1 MARSRLFIPAI
12 TTALAIAREGMYNYN
27 MLDKVE
33 NTIKRFG
40 LIGEGEKVL
49 VGVSGGADSV
59 ALLHTLLALSSRMG
73 FFVCAAHLNHGI
85 RGEEAES
92 DALFVKDLCE
102 LYGVEL
108 YQELIDVPSLARE
121 HRETLEQAGRVARY
135 DFLSRAKKRFGADK
149 IAVAHHMD
157 DQAESILLH
166 LTRGS
171 GLLGLTG
178 MQPQRG
184 DLIRPLL
191 FLRRREIEAYLE
203 KEGIAFCT
211 DATNLERGGTRNRL
225 RLDAIPYIEKN
236 INPSIVESLCSM
248 GELLW
253 RDESYL
259 AAQAEAALASAKS
272 GAGYLRDEL
281 KKLPLP
287 ILTRCLRIA
296 LFNAGA
302 KADIER
308 VHIEKV
314 IELLS
319 SRTGATLSL
328 PYVEAWTSY
337 ELVCF
342 GASESVEWFELDL
355 CEDGITKTPLGEFE
369 AHVIDA
375 GAEGEKLDFSD
386 RSVGYM
392 DMDKLFGNALIVR
405 LRRDGDRFFP
415 VGAPGRRKL
424 KQFFIDRK
432 VARDE
437 RLVPLICNGSDVFFV
452 PGHCVSDD
460 VKVDGSTRKIL
471 KVVYRDAKIYP

>member
-1 MARSRLFIPAI
+1 
-12 TTALAIAREGMYNYN
+12 

-33 NTIKRFG
+33 KTIERFG
-40 LIGEGEKVL
+40 LISKGEKVL

-73 FFVCAAHLNHGI
+73 FYVCAAHLNHGI

-108 YQELIDVPSLARE
+108 YQELIDVPLLARE

-203 KEGIAFCT
+203 NEGIAFCT
-211 DATNLERGGTRNRL
+211 DATNLERSGTRNKL

-236 INPSIVESLCSM
+236 INPSIVETLCSM

-259 AAQAEAALASAKS
+259 AAQSQAALTAAKS
-272 GAGYLRDEL
+272 GTGYLREEL

-287 ILTRCLRIA
+287 ILTRAIRIA

-308 VHIEKV
+308 VHVEKV

-319 SRTGATLSL
+319 ARTGARVSL
-328 PYVEAWTSY
+328 PYVNAWTSY

-342 GASESVEWFELDL
+342 GASEGIAWFELDL
-355 CEDGITKTPLGEFE
+355 REDGVTTTPLGEFE

-375 GAEGEKLDFSD
+375 GSEPLDFSD
-386 RSVGYM
+386 RSIGYM
-392 DMDKLFGNALIVR
+392 DMDKLFGNALIIR

-432 VARDE
+432 VSRDE
-437 RLVPLICNGSDVFFV
+437 RLVPLICNGGDVFFV

-460 VKVDGSTRKIL
+460 VKVDGQTRRIL

>member
-1 MARSRLFIPAI
+1 
-12 TTALAIAREGMYNYN
+12 

-33 NTIKRFG
+33 NTIRRFG
-40 LIGEGEKVL
+40 LIAKGERVL

-59 ALLHTLLALSSRMG
+59 ALLHTLLALGSRMG
-73 FFVCAAHLNHGI
+73 FSVCAAHLNHGI

-102 LYGVEL
+102 LYGTEL
-108 YQELIDVPSLARE
+108 YSELIDVPSLARE
-121 HRETLEQAGRVARY
+121 HRETLEQAGRTARY
-135 DFLSRAKKRFGADK
+135 DFLFRAKRRFCADK

-203 KEGIAFCT
+203 NEGIAFCT
-211 DATNLERGGTRNRL
+211 DATNLERSGTRNKL
-225 RLDAIPYIEKN
+225 RLDVIPYIEKN
-236 INPSIVESLCSM
+236 INPAIVEALCST

-253 RDESYL
+253 RDECYL
-259 AAQAEAALASAKS
+259 GAQAELALKSAKS

-281 KKLPLP
+281 KRLPLP
-287 ILTRCLRIA
+287 ILTRAIRIA

-308 VHIEKV
+308 VHVEKV
-314 IELLS
+314 IELLDA
-319 SRTGATLSL
+319 RTGATLSL
-328 PYVEAWTSY
+328 PYVDAWTSY
-337 ELVCF
+337 ELICF
-342 GASESVEWFELDL
+342 GASENVEWFELDL
-355 CEDGITKTPLGEFE
+355 NENGVTQTPLGEFE

-375 GAEGEKLDFSD
+375 GSYPLDFTD
-386 RSVGYM
+386 RSTGYM

-432 VARDE
+432 IPRDG
-437 RLVPLICNGSDVFFV
+437 RLVPLICNGGDVFFV
-452 PGHCVSDD
+452 PGHSVSDD
-460 VKVDGSTRKIL
+460 VKVDQSTKRIL
-471 KVVYRDAKIYP
+471 MVKYKDAKTYGGLHKKQD